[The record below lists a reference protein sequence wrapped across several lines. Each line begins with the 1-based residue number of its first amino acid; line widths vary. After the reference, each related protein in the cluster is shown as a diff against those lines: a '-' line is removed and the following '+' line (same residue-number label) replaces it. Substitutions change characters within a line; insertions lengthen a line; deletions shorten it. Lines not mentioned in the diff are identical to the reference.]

1 MAQDSD
7 ARCFMWS
14 RAGAGP
20 DRESDRS
27 SALWARHG
35 SHVPSGIRW
44 LERFVSA
51 HSMFLQSGHQRVS
64 GLAMRRPGRGERQ
77 VRTPTNPG
85 SSPTSKT
92 PGAHAERGDEV
103 LVDTL
108 TPDDRRKTMAA
119 VKSRDTDI
127 ELLVRR
133 ALWARGLRYRLRT
146 NLPGRPDIAFLY
158 QRVVV
163 FCDGC
168 FWHGCPK
175 CNERPVTNSEYW
187 AVKIAAN
194 KRRDQS

>member
-1 MAQDSD
+1 
-7 ARCFMWS
+7 
-14 RAGAGP
+14 
-20 DRESDRS
+20 
-27 SALWARHG
+27 
-35 SHVPSGIRW
+35 
-44 LERFVSA
+44 
-51 HSMFLQSGHQRVS
+51 
-64 GLAMRRPGRGERQ
+64 
-77 VRTPTNPG
+77 
-85 SSPTSKT
+85 
-92 PGAHAERGDEV
+92 
-103 LVDTL
+103 
-108 TPDDRRKTMAA
+108 MAA

-194 KRRDQS
+194 KRRDQRVTRQLEADGWTVLRYWGCEIHQDVDAVVADIEAHVRNEK